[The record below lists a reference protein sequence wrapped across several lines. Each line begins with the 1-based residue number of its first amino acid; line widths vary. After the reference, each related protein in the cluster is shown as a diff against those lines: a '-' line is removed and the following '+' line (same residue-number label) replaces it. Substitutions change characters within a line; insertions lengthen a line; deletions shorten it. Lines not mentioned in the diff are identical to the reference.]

1 MQQAFISNL
10 RKLRNENESKSLLIS
25 ATGTGKTYASAFA
38 LQDQNPKKALFL
50 VHREQIAKQAL
61 QSYKNVFGESK
72 TFGLLSGKSKD
83 TDVDYL
89 FATMQTM
96 SKKKCIQ
103 VLPLIHSIPSSLMR
117 HIALEL
123 KAIKKSWTT
132 LNQSFG

>member
-1 MQQAFISNL
+1 M
-10 RKLRNENESKSLLIS
+10 IS

-38 LQDQNPKKALFL
+38 MQDQNPKRALFL

-72 TFGLLSGKSKD
+72 TFGLLSGNSKD

-96 SKKKCIQ
+96 SKKE
-103 VLPLIHSIPSSLMR
+103 VYSSFALIYSIPSSLMR

-132 LNQSFG
+132 LSQSFG

>member
-1 MQQAFISNL
+1 M
-10 RKLRNENESKSLLIS
+10 
-25 ATGTGKTYASAFA
+25 
-38 LQDQNPKKALFL
+38 
-50 VHREQIAKQAL
+50 HREQIAKQAL

-96 SKKKCIQ
+96 SKKE
-103 VLPLIHSIPSSLMR
+103 VYSSFALIHSYH
-117 HIALEL
+117 HIDEALALEL